1 MDQYPYA
8 KTQHCAML
16 QCGTQAAEYSMSTC
30 CFTFSQL
37 LAGWVIAAG
46 HYWVAS
52 LCGGVISHHWVAWL
66 CGGVI
71 SHHWVA
77 SLRGGVISH
86 HWVASLCGGVISH
99 HWVASLRGGVISH
112 HWVASLRGGVIS
124 HHWVASLRGGVISHA
139 VLLSGHPLLSSA
151 LVSCCDWLVGLLLIS
166 LCRRTSTTTLLIPAA
181 P

>member
-86 HWVASLCGGVISH
+86 
-99 HWVASLRGGVISH
+99 
-112 HWVASLRGGVIS
+112 
-124 HHWVASLRGGVISHA
+124 A